1 MAETPNFAKPDRYK
15 ASSYDA
21 YNVRLPERYDTSCWM
36 WFCQVPLLDRTIIEE
51 LQPSVGSLDILDVG
65 CATGRLLA
73 KLAAAG
79 AHRLSGTDLAPRILE
94 VARDKLTAQGAD
106 ADLRP
111 ADAEDALPWPA
122 DSFDV
127 VTLVGVLHHFYRLQE
142 ALHEIRRVLRTSGR
156 LIVVDPCFFPPIRQ
170 VLNLWMR
177 IAPHDGD
184 YRFYAPKQAVA
195 ILETAGF
202 RPTAPRRVG
211 LWSYLVAA
219 VLDSTS

>member
-21 YNVRLPERYDTSCWM
+21 YNVRLPERYDASRWM
-36 WFCQVPLLDRTIIEE
+36 WFCQAPLLDRTIIEE

-94 VARDKLTAQGAD
+94 VARGKLAAQGAD
-106 ADLRP
+106 ADLRS
-111 ADAEDALPWPA
+111 ADAEDALPWRA

-127 VTLVGVLHHFYRLQE
+127 VTLVGVLHHFYRPHE
-142 ALHEIRRVLRTSGR
+142 ALREIHRVLRSSGR
-156 LIVVDPCFFPPIRQ
+156 LVVVDPCFFSPIRQ

-177 IAPHDGD
+177 VAPHDGD
-184 YRFYAPKQAVA
+184 YRFYAPKRAA
-195 ILETAGF
+195 ALLESADF
-202 RPTAPRRVG
+202 RPTTLRRVG

-219 VLDSTS
+219 VLESTS